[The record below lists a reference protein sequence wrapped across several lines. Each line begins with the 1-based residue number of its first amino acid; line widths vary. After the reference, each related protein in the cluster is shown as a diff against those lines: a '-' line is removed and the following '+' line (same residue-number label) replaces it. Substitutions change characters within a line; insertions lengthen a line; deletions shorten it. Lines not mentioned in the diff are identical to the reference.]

1 MATLLG
7 AIRSTDSIK
16 SVYDQLEKGD
26 RVIIK
31 YGSAI
36 TRDNEKK
43 FIVTKGKT
51 TVGKLKVERIA
62 LVLESNPKGVKY
74 YLYNR
79 GGKIS
84 FAIGDMAGS
93 LESIKK
99 V

>member
-1 MATLLG
+1 MYIAG
-7 AIRSTDSIK
+7 IGSIK
-16 SVYDQLEKGD
+16 NVYDQLEKGD
-26 RVIIK
+26 KVIIK

-43 FIVTKGKT
+43 FIVSKGKT
-51 TVGKLKVERIA
+51 TVGKFKVERIA

-79 GGKIS
+79 DGKIS

-99 V
+99 A